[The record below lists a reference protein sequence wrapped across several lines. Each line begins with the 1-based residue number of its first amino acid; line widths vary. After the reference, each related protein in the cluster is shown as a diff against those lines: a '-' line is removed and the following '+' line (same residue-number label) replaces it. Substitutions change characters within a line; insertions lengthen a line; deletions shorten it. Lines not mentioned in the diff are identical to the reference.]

1 MASDG
6 KTIAISSIGNS
17 LNGKESGLVRVYK
30 WSGSEWKQLGN
41 SILGKEANDNSGWSI
56 SLSNNGEILAIG
68 SPWGK
73 NNGNMSGHV
82 RIYKWSGSNWTQL
95 GTDIAGDAVSDQS
108 GWSVS
113 ISGNGEI
120 VAIGAINND
129 GSSANSGNVK
139 VYKWTGIA
147 WTQLGANI
155 NGQANGDASGW
166 SISLS
171 ENGSII
177 AIGAPRYDRITANMV
192 GQVRVYNWS
201 GTEWTQL
208 GSDIIGEATDD
219 NSGASVSISSDG
231 SILAIGA
238 PNNSGNG
245 NQSGHVRIYKW
256 SGTVWKQLGA
266 DIDGEDAGDFCGWS
280 VAISGNGE
288 IAAIGAP
295 RNGGNG
301 SRSGHV
307 RVYSLINLL
316 DLRLTR
322 SEKYYYIYPNP
333 TNDHIFLNI
342 TNEII
347 GSEFKIYNMLGNEIK
362 IGTLL
367 STNTFVNLNDFCHQ
381 VHIL

>member
-1 MASDG
+1 M
-6 KTIAISSIGNS
+6 
-17 LNGKESGLVRVYK
+17 
-30 WSGSEWKQLGN
+30 
-41 SILGKEANDNSGWSI
+41 
-56 SLSNNGEILAIG
+56 SNNGEILAIG

-208 GSDIIGEATDD
+208 GSDIIGEAADD

-367 STNTFVNLNDFCHQ
+367 STNTFVNLNDLPSGSYTLEISNHNLPPIIFAK
-381 VHIL
+381 L